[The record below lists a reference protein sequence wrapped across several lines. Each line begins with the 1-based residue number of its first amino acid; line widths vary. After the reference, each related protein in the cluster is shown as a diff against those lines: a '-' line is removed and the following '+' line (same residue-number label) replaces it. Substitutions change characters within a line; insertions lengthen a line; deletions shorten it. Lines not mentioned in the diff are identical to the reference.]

1 MYVLMYVCVAS
12 IFWEIQG
19 NGSKINVIENGI
31 SQEIDNSYSLK
42 WYKIRGKDN
51 ISYLF
56 LISFT

>member
-1 MYVLMYVCVAS
+1 MYVCVAS
-12 IFWEIQG
+12 ILWEIQG
-19 NGSKINVIENGI
+19 NGSKINVTENGI